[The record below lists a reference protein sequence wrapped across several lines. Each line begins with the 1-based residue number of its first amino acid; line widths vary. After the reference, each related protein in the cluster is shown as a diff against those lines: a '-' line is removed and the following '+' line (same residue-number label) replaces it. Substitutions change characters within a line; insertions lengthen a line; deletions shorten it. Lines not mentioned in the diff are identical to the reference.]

1 MNVKFEITNFTS
13 PHISFDQI
21 KFDNEM
27 SHEEFIALIQFYSE
41 VFTNMFTEKES

>member
-1 MNVKFEITNFTS
+1 MKVKFEITNFTS

-27 SHEEFIALIQFYSE
+27 SHEEFVALIQFYSE
-41 VFTNMFTEKES
+41 VFTKLFTKES